1 MYSVSLHTTILMS
14 IEITSFGQGMPDE
27 RRENSSR
34 GVFSRTEVDCMEVK
48 GQIPDL
54 NPDMESPRR
63 G

>member
-1 MYSVSLHTTILMS
+1 MYPVSLHTTIPMS
-14 IEITSFGQGMPDE
+14 IEITSFGQGMSDE

-34 GVFSRTEVDCMEVK
+34 GVFRRAEVDCMEVK
-48 GQIPDL
+48 GQIADL